1 MSVHINTT
9 DEQTSA
15 QARIVVSLNY
25 VQTLRRELA
34 SGRLDPVMFEDYLAR
49 LESHLLKV
57 ERNAAVLAGSQPGPG
72 QIADSVV
79 NEDMLLSE
87 EVSRT

>member
-1 MSVHINTT
+1 MSVRVNTT

-15 QARIVVSLNY
+15 KARLVVSLNY
-25 VQTLRRELA
+25 VQTPRRELA
-34 SGRLDPVMFEDYLAR
+34 SGRLDPIMFEDYLAR

-57 ERNAAVLAGSQPGPG
+57 EHTAAALTGSQAGPWP
-72 QIADSVV
+72 IADSVV

-87 EVSRT
+87 NVLRS